1 MRITS
6 TKNAGYNSLPEIAAA
21 PKNYYQNL
29 LYPQK
34 IYDLRYA
41 YFISIIMKK
50 SRVDAAAAAVKSKAV
65 APKPNPRWGREE
77 ETEIFAK
84 KVRLFRQGKISDDD
98 FRRFRL
104 QHGAYG
110 SRLRMDY
117 SMVRIKVPGGEMTP
131 EQIEKIAS
139 LSEAFSIGS
148 AHVST
153 RQNIQLHWV
162 QLEDVSEV
170 MRGLVEV
177 GLTTRE
183 ACGNTVRNVMCSH
196 FAGVCPSEAFDATP
210 YAKAIARFLLRNPMC
225 QNLPRKFK
233 INFACCDSHGLVRI
247 ADIGL
252 VPAVKKVP
260 LSSSPSSTQKT
271 TEENERSDT
280 IRGFK
285 IYLGGGL
292 GAASFIGHL
301 LEDFTPEERILATC
315 MATIRLFDRHG
326 NRENMARNRM
336 RYLVHEMGWEK
347 FQRMVLKERSIVE
360 MTTSYSTEQLFDV
373 KSHEDTGLVLQ
384 QQQQQQQ
391 QSNASASRIM
401 VAATNTRP
409 TKLPMLNGNITKD
422 SPAFDRWLH
431 TNAVPQ
437 KQERYFTVFI
447 TLGAGDITASQLRVL
462 ASAIRDYSAEG
473 VARNTPQQ
481 NFALRYVRETDL
493 PNLYERLASAGLS
506 NPGALTI
513 ASAVGCSG
521 TTSCNLAITNSHRL
535 AKEVQ
540 RKFLELR
547 LDTDDSLRDATIKI
561 SGCPNSCGQHEIAT
575 IGFFGGATRM
585 NNTMTPTYTM
595 LFGGSAGEAGE
606 LGRAIMR
613 VPAKRV
619 IDTTLK
625 IIELYKNERGQVE
638 VATAASPSGGL
649 GDGDKD
655 DDDDSEEKNYHQYE
669 TLHQWIIRLVKG
681 QGSGSIKNIED
692 MKAALTEVTQLPSP
706 EQNSDAYQDY
716 GSDSRFTAKT
726 ARGECAA

>member
-1 MRITS
+1 
-6 TKNAGYNSLPEIAAA
+6 
-21 PKNYYQNL
+21 
-29 LYPQK
+29 
-34 IYDLRYA
+34 
-41 YFISIIMKK
+41 MKK
-50 SRVDAAAAAVKSKAV
+50 LKATASAVKTKSA

-84 KVRLFRQGKISDDD
+84 NVRLFRQGKISEDD

-117 SMVRIKVPGGEMTP
+117 SMVRIKVPGGEITP
-131 EQIEKIAS
+131 EQLEKIAS

-196 FAGVCPSEAFDATP
+196 FSGVCPSEAFDATP

-233 INFACCDSHGLVRI
+233 INFSCCDSHGLVRV

-252 VPAVKKVP
+252 VPIVKK
-260 LSSSPSSTQKT
+260 LSSEMT
-271 TEENERSDT
+271 TTKAENTGET

-301 LEDFTPEERILATC
+301 LEDFTPEDRLLATC

-336 RYLVHEMGWEK
+336 RYLVHEMGWER

-360 MTTSYSTEQLFDV
+360 MTTSYLTEQLFDV
-373 KSHEDTGLVLQ
+373 KSHEDTRQLPKSSG
-384 QQQQQQQ
+384 
-391 QSNASASRIM
+391 RM
-401 VAATNTRP
+401 TTM
-409 TKLPMLNGNITKD
+409 TKLPMLNVNVTKD
-422 SPAFDRWLH
+422 SPGFERWLH

-437 KQERYFTVFI
+437 KQEGYFTAFV
-447 TLGAGDITASQLRVL
+447 TLGAGDITASQLRIL
-462 ASAIRDYSAEG
+462 ASVIRDYSAEG

-493 PNLYERLASAGLS
+493 PNLYEKLASVGLA

-540 RKFLELR
+540 RRFLELG
-547 LDTDDSLRDATIKI
+547 LDVDDSLRDATIKI

-606 LGRAIMR
+606 LGRSVMR

-625 IIELYKNERGQVE
+625 IIELYKNERE
-638 VATAASPSGGL
+638 AAAASTAGSGEEHHHHH
-649 GDGDKD
+649 
-655 DDDDSEEKNYHQYE
+655 DSRNE
-669 TLHQWIIRLVKG
+669 TLHEWIIRLIKG

-692 MKAALTEVTQLPSP
+692 MKAALAQVVQLPSP
-706 EQNSDAYQDY
+706 QQEPDAYRDY
-716 GSDSRFTAKT
+716 GSDSHFTAKT

>member
-1 MRITS
+1 
-6 TKNAGYNSLPEIAAA
+6 
-21 PKNYYQNL
+21 
-29 LYPQK
+29 
-34 IYDLRYA
+34 
-41 YFISIIMKK
+41 MKK
-50 SRVDAAAAAVKSKAV
+50 TRVATVNPRQKGVS

-77 ETEIFAK
+77 ETEAFAK
-84 KVRLFRQGKISDDD
+84 RVKLFRQGKISEDD

-110 SRLRMDY
+110 SRLHMDY

-131 EQIEKIAS
+131 DQIEKIAG

-170 MRGLVEV
+170 MRGLVET

-183 ACGNTVRNVMCSH
+183 ACGNTIRNVMCSH

-210 YAKAIARFLLRNPMC
+210 YSMAIARFFLRNPMC

-233 INFACCDSHGLVRI
+233 INFACCDQHGLEKV

-252 VPAVKKVP
+252 MPA
-260 LSSSPSSTQKT
+260 TR
-271 TEENERSDT
+271 EENGAT
-280 IRGFK
+280 VRGFK

-292 GAASFIGHL
+292 GAASFIGHQ
-301 LEDFTPEERILATC
+301 LEDFTPENRVLATC
-315 MATIRLFDRHG
+315 MATVRLFDRHG

-336 RYLVHEMGWEK
+336 RYLVHETGWEK
-347 FQRMVLKERSIVE
+347 FQKMALKERSIVE
-360 MTTSYSTEQLFDV
+360 MTTSYSTAQMFDV
-373 KSHEDTGLVLQ
+373 KSQEDARQLPK
-384 QQQQQQQ
+384 
-391 QSNASASRIM
+391 APRMA
-401 VAATNTRP
+401 
-409 TKLPMLNGNITKD
+409 KLPMLNDSVTKD
-422 SPAFDRWLH
+422 SPGYERWLH
-431 TNAVPQ
+431 TNVVSQ
-437 KQERYFTVFI
+437 KQEGYFTIFI

-481 NFALRYVRETDL
+481 NFAVRYVRGAELRDF
-493 PNLYERLASAGLS
+493 YEKLASAGLA

-540 RKFLELR
+540 RKFLELG

-585 NNTMTPTYTM
+585 NNAMVPTYTM
-595 LFGGSAGEAGE
+595 LFGGSSGE
-606 LGRAIMR
+606 LGKAMMR

-619 IDTTLK
+619 IDAVLK
-625 IIELYKNERGQVE
+625 VIEIYRQQKS
-638 VATAASPSGGL
+638 A
-649 GDGDKD
+649 D
-655 DDDDSEEKNYHQYE
+655 E
-669 TLHQWIIRLVKG
+669 TLPQWVSSVTKG
-681 QGSGSIKNIED
+681 RGAGGIKNLED
-692 MKAALTEVTQLPSP
+692 MKAALAQVIQLPAP
-706 EQNSDAYQDY
+706 ESDADAYMDY
-716 GSDSRFTAKT
+716 GSDARFSAKT
-726 ARGECAA
+726 AKGECAA

>member
-1 MRITS
+1 
-6 TKNAGYNSLPEIAAA
+6 
-21 PKNYYQNL
+21 
-29 LYPQK
+29 
-34 IYDLRYA
+34 
-41 YFISIIMKK
+41 MKK
-50 SRVDAAAAAVKSKAV
+50 SRRVAAAINSKPV
-65 APKPNPRWGREE
+65 TPKPNPRWGREE
-77 ETEIFAK
+77 ETEIFAN

-117 SMVRIKVPGGEMTP
+117 SMVRIKVPGGEITP
-131 EQIEKIAS
+131 EQLEKIAS

-183 ACGNTVRNVMCSH
+183 ACGNSVRNVMCSH
-196 FAGVCPSEAFDATP
+196 FAGVCPSEAFDSTP
-210 YAKAIARFLLRNPMC
+210 YSKAIARFLLRNPMC

-233 INFACCDSHGLVRI
+233 INFSCCDNHGLVRI

-252 VPAVKKVP
+252 VPAIK
-260 LSSSPSSTQKT
+260 SST
-271 TEENERSDT
+271 ENDSGET

-301 LEDFTPEERILATC
+301 LEDFTSEDRVLATC

-326 NRENMARNRM
+326 NRQNMARNRM
-336 RYLVHEMGWEK
+336 RYLVHEIGWEK
-347 FQRMVLKERSIVE
+347 FQKMVLQERSIVE
-360 MTTSYSTEQLFDV
+360 MTTSHSTAQLYDV
-373 KSHEDTGLVLQ
+373 KSHEDTRQLLPK
-384 QQQQQQQ
+384 
-391 QSNASASRIM
+391 APRIM
-401 VAATNTRP
+401 S
-409 TKLPMLNGNITKD
+409 KLPMLNLKVTKD
-422 SPAFDRWLH
+422 SSGFDRWLH

-437 KQERYFTVFI
+437 KQEGYFTAFI
-447 TLGAGDITASQLRVL
+447 TLGAGDITASQLRIL
-462 ASAIRDYSAEG
+462 ASAIRDYSAEA
-473 VARNTPQQ
+473 VARNTAHQ

-493 PNLYERLASAGLS
+493 PNLYEKLASAGLA

-540 RKFLELR
+540 RKFLELG
-547 LDTDDSLRDATIKI
+547 LDIDDSLRDATIKI

-585 NNTMTPTYTM
+585 NNMMTPTYTM

-606 LGRAIMR
+606 LGKAVMR

-625 IIELYKNERGQVE
+625 IIELYKNERGAV
-638 VATAASPSGGL
+638 TTGG
-649 GDGDKD
+649 D
-655 DDDDSEEKNYHQYE
+655 DDDDDE

-692 MKAALTEVTQLPSP
+692 MKAALGQVIQLPPSP
-706 EQNSDAYQDY
+706 QQNPDDYRDY
-716 GSDSRFTAKT
+716 GSDSSFTAKT

>member
-1 MRITS
+1 
-6 TKNAGYNSLPEIAAA
+6 
-21 PKNYYQNL
+21 
-29 LYPQK
+29 
-34 IYDLRYA
+34 
-41 YFISIIMKK
+41 MKK
-50 SRVDAAAAAVKSKAV
+50 SRVAAVNSKGV
-65 APKPNPRWGREE
+65 AQKPNPRWGREE
-77 ETEIFAK
+77 ETEIFARN
-84 KVRLFRQGKISDDD
+84 VRLFRQGKISDDD

-117 SMVRIKVPGGEMTP
+117 SMVRIKVPGGEITT
-131 EQIEKIAS
+131 EQLEKIAS

-170 MRGLVEV
+170 MRGLVEA

-183 ACGNTVRNVMCSH
+183 ACGNSVRNVMCSH
-196 FAGVCPSEAFDATP
+196 FAGVCQNEAFDATP
-210 YAKAIARFLLRNPMC
+210 YSKAIARFFLRNPMC

-233 INFACCDSHGLVRI
+233 INFSCCNIHGLVRV

-252 VPAVKKVP
+252 VPAVKP
-260 LSSSPSSTQKT
+260 G
-271 TEENERSDT
+271 ENGEVT
-280 IRGFK
+280 KGFK

-301 LEDFTPEERILATC
+301 LEDFTPENRLLATC
-315 MATIRLFDRHG
+315 MATVRLFDRHG

-347 FQRMVLKERSIVE
+347 FQKMVLKERSIVE
-360 MTTSYSTEQLFDV
+360 MTSSYSTVQLFDV
-373 KSHEDTGLVLQ
+373 KSHEDKTQLPSTV
-384 QQQQQQQ
+384 
-391 QSNASASRIM
+391 SKI
-401 VAATNTRP
+401 T
-409 TKLPMLNGNITKD
+409 TKLPMLNLKIAKD
-422 SPAFDRWLH
+422 SQEIERWLH
-431 TNAVPQ
+431 TNTVPQ
-437 KQERYFTVFI
+437 KQEGYFTVFV

-473 VARNTPQQ
+473 VARNTPHQ
-481 NFALRYVRETDL
+481 NFAVRYVRESDL
-493 PNLYERLASAGLS
+493 RNFYEKLASAGLANS
-506 NPGALTI
+506 GALTI

-540 RKFLELR
+540 RKFLELG
-547 LDTDDSLRDATIKI
+547 LDIDDSLRDASIKI
-561 SGCPNSCGQHEIAT
+561 SGCPNSCGQHEVAT

-585 NNTMTPTYTM
+585 NNAMTPTYTM
-595 LFGGSAGEAGE
+595 LFGGSAGEDGE
-606 LGRAIMR
+606 LGKAVIR

-625 IIELYKNERGQVE
+625 IIELFKKER
-638 VATAASPSGGL
+638 AS
-649 GDGDKD
+649 
-655 DDDDSEEKNYHQYE
+655 QE
-669 TLHQWIIRLVKG
+669 TLHQWIIRLTKG
-681 QGSGSIKNIED
+681 QGSGTVKNLED
-692 MKAALTEVTQLPSP
+692 VKAALGDVIQLPSP
-706 EQNSDAYQDY
+706 QENPDAYRDY
-716 GSDSRFTAKT
+716 GSDSYFTAKT

>member
-1 MRITS
+1 VIS
-6 TKNAGYNSLPEIAAA
+6 AA
-21 PKNYYQNL
+21 NISHIYRN
-29 LYPQK
+29 
-34 IYDLRYA
+34 IYDFNYGS
-41 YFISIIMKK
+41 YISAMKK
-50 SRVDAAAAAVKSKAV
+50 SSKRGEAAAAAFNSKNAIT
-65 APKPNPRWGREE
+65 PKPNPRWGREE
-77 ETEIFAK
+77 ETELFAQ
-84 KVRLFRQGKISDDD
+84 KVRLFRQGKLSDDD

-117 SMVRIKVPGGEMTP
+117 SMIRIKVPGGEITP

-183 ACGNTVRNVMCSH
+183 ACGNSVRNVMCSH
-196 FAGVCPSEAFDATP
+196 FAGVCPSETFDATP
-210 YAKAIARFLLRNPMC
+210 YSKAIARFLLRNPMC

-233 INFACCDSHGLVRI
+233 INFACCHDHGLIRI

-252 VPAVKKVP
+252 VPAIKKK
-260 LSSSPSSTQKT
+260 STN
-271 TEENERSDT
+271 EDENGET

-301 LEDFTPEERILATC
+301 LEDFTPEDRLLSTC

-336 RYLVHEMGWEK
+336 RYLVHEMGWER
-347 FQRMVLKERSIVE
+347 FQKMVLKERSIVE
-360 MTTSYSTEQLFDV
+360 MTTSYSTMQLFDV
-373 KSHEDTGLVLQ
+373 KAHEDT
-384 QQQQQQQ
+384 
-391 QSNASASRIM
+391 
-401 VAATNTRP
+401 RP
-409 TKLPMLNGNITKD
+409 LPKGSKMTKLPMINAKVTKD
-422 SPAFDRWLH
+422 SPGFDRWLH

-437 KQERYFTVFI
+437 KQEGYFTVFI

-462 ASAIRDYSAEG
+462 ASAIRDYSTEG

-481 NFALRYVRETDL
+481 NFALRYVQETDL
-493 PNLYERLASAGLS
+493 PNLYEKLASAGLA

-540 RKFLELR
+540 RKFLEIG

-585 NNTMTPTYTM
+585 NNAMTPTYTM
-595 LFGGSAGEAGE
+595 LFGGSAGETGE
-606 LGRAIMR
+606 LGRAVMR

-619 IDTTLK
+619 IDTALK
-625 IIELYKNERGQVE
+625 IIELYKKEKA
-638 VATAASPSGGL
+638 ATADNEYNES
-649 GDGDKD
+649 
-655 DDDDSEEKNYHQYE
+655 
-669 TLHQWIIRLVKG
+669 LHQWIIRLLKG
-681 QGSGSIKNIED
+681 QGSGTIKNLED
-692 MKAALTEVTQLPSP
+692 MKAALSEVVQLPSP
-706 EQNSDAYQDY
+706 EQDPDLYRDY

>member
-1 MRITS
+1 
-6 TKNAGYNSLPEIAAA
+6 
-21 PKNYYQNL
+21 
-29 LYPQK
+29 
-34 IYDLRYA
+34 
-41 YFISIIMKK
+41 MKK
-50 SRVDAAAAAVKSKAV
+50 SRVSASAVK
-65 APKPNPRWGREE
+65 PKSVSPRPNPRWGREE

-84 KVRLFRQGKISDDD
+84 KVKLFRQGKISGDD

-117 SMVRIKVPGGEMTP
+117 SMVRIKVPSGEITP

-233 INFACCDSHGLVRI
+233 INFSCCDSHGLVRI

-252 VPAVKKVP
+252 VPTVKK
-260 LSSSPSSTQKT
+260 SSQSPSSSSSSDSSSST
-271 TEENERSDT
+271 TIENGNET
-280 IRGFK
+280 VRGFK

-301 LEDFTPEERILATC
+301 LEDFTPEDKLLATC

-336 RYLVHEMGWEK
+336 RYLVHEMGWER
-347 FQRMVLKERSIVE
+347 FQQMVLKERSIVE
-360 MTTSYSTEQLFDV
+360 MTTSYMTEQLFDV

-384 QQQQQQQ
+384 QHQQQQQQ
-391 QSNASASRIM
+391 KASGSSNRMI
-401 VAATNTRP
+401 AATITKL

-422 SPAFDRWLH
+422 SPGFERWLH
-431 TNAVPQ
+431 TNAVSQ
-437 KQERYFTVFI
+437 KQEGYFTVFI

-493 PNLYERLASAGLS
+493 PNLYERLTSAGLA

-540 RKFLELR
+540 RKFLELG

-606 LGRAIMR
+606 LGRAVMR

-625 IIELYKNERGQVE
+625 IIELYKNERGDQVE
-638 VATAASPSGGL
+638 VAATDPSHSDSQGNGK
-649 GDGDKD
+649 DDAGDKNHHD
-655 DDDDSEEKNYHQYE
+655 YE

-681 QGSGSIKNIED
+681 QGSGSIKNVED
-692 MKAALTEVTQLPSP
+692 MKAALAGVTQLPSP

>member
-1 MRITS
+1 MIILNRRIFLTQNPIHS
-6 TKNAGYNSLPEIAAA
+6 GEI
-21 PKNYYQNL
+21 
-29 LYPQK
+29 
-34 IYDLRYA
+34 
-41 YFISIIMKK
+41 
-50 SRVDAAAAAVKSKAV
+50 
-65 APKPNPRWGREE
+65 
-77 ETEIFAK
+77 
-84 KVRLFRQGKISDDD
+84 
-98 FRRFRL
+98 
-104 QHGAYG
+104 
-110 SRLRMDY
+110 
-117 SMVRIKVPGGEMTP
+117 TP
-131 EQIEKIAS
+131 EQLEKIAS

-196 FAGVCPSEAFDATP
+196 FAGVCSDEAFDATP
-210 YAKAIARFLLRNPMC
+210 YAKAIARFFIRNPMC

-233 INFACCDSHGLVRI
+233 INFACCNKHGLVRI

-252 VPAVKKVP
+252 VSAIKDDVK
-260 LSSSPSSTQKT
+260 
-271 TEENERSDT
+271 
-280 IRGFK
+280 GFK

-301 LEDFTPEERILATC
+301 LEDFTPEDRVLSTC

-347 FQRMVLKERSIVE
+347 FQKMVLKERSIVE
-360 MTTSYSTEQLFDV
+360 MTTSYATQQLFDV
-373 KSHEDTGLVLQ
+373 KSHEDTRMLPL
-384 QQQQQQQ
+384 
-391 QSNASASRIM
+391 SDASSGTM
-401 VAATNTRP
+401 TAAMARTKTT

-422 SPAFDRWLH
+422 SPAFERWLH
-431 TNAVPQ
+431 TNAVSQ
-437 KQERYFTVFI
+437 KHEGYVTVFI
-447 TLGAGDITASQLRVL
+447 TLGAGDITANQLRVL

-493 PNLYERLASAGLS
+493 ANLYEKLTSAGLA

-540 RKFLELR
+540 RKFLELG
-547 LDTDDSLRDATIKI
+547 LDIDDSLRDATIKI

-595 LFGGSAGEAGE
+595 LFGGSAGEGGE
-606 LGRAIMR
+606 LGKAVMR

-625 IIELYKNERGQVE
+625 IIELYKNER
-638 VATAASPSGGL
+638 AAAANTAAGG
-649 GDGDKD
+649 GEGD
-655 DDDDSEEKNYHQYE
+655 DDHHESLPH
-669 TLHQWIIRLVKG
+669 WIIRLTKG
-681 QGSGSIKNIED
+681 QGSGSIKNLED
-692 MKAALTEVTQLPSP
+692 MKVALAQVIQLPSSP
-706 EQNSDAYQDY
+706 QQDPDAYRDY
-716 GSDSRFTAKT
+716 GSDSNFTAKT

>member
-1 MRITS
+1 MKKLKVTAS
-6 TKNAGYNSLPEIAAA
+6 AVKTKSAAA
-21 PKNYYQNL
+21 
-29 LYPQK
+29 
-34 IYDLRYA
+34 
-41 YFISIIMKK
+41 
-50 SRVDAAAAAVKSKAV
+50 
-65 APKPNPRWGREE
+65 KPNPRWGREE

-84 KVRLFRQGKISDDD
+84 NVRLFREGKISEDD

-117 SMVRIKVPGGEMTP
+117 SMVRIKVPGGEITP
-131 EQIEKIAS
+131 EQLEKIAS

-196 FAGVCPSEAFDATP
+196 FSGVCPSEAFDATP

-233 INFACCDSHGLVRI
+233 INFSCCDSHGLVRV

-252 VPAVKKVP
+252 VPTVKK
-260 LSSSPSSTQKT
+260 LSSEMTTTKT
-271 TEENERSDT
+271 ENTGER

-301 LEDFTPEERILATC
+301 LEDFTPEYRLLATC

-336 RYLVHEMGWEK
+336 RYLVHEMGWER

-360 MTTSYSTEQLFDV
+360 MTTSYLTEQLFDV
-373 KSHEDTGLVLQ
+373 KSHEDTRQLPKSSG
-384 QQQQQQQ
+384 
-391 QSNASASRIM
+391 RM
-401 VAATNTRP
+401 TTM
-409 TKLPMLNGNITKD
+409 TKLPMLNVNVTKD
-422 SPAFDRWLH
+422 SPGFERWLH

-437 KQERYFTVFI
+437 KQEGYFTAFV
-447 TLGAGDITASQLRVL
+447 TLGAGDITASQLRTL
-462 ASAIRDYSAEG
+462 ASVIRDYSAEG

-493 PNLYERLASAGLS
+493 PNLYEKLASVGLA

-540 RKFLELR
+540 RRFLELG
-547 LDTDDSLRDATIKI
+547 LDVDDSLRDATIKI

-606 LGRAIMR
+606 LGRSVMR

-625 IIELYKNERGQVE
+625 IIELYKNERG
-638 VATAASPSGGL
+638 AAAASTAGSG
-649 GDGDKD
+649 
-655 DDDDSEEKNYHQYE
+655 EEHHHDCRDE
-669 TLHQWIIRLVKG
+669 TLHQWIIRLIKG

-692 MKAALTEVTQLPSP
+692 MKAALAQVVQLPSP
-706 EQNSDAYQDY
+706 QQEPDAYRDY
-716 GSDSRFTAKT
+716 GSDSHFTAKT

>member
-1 MRITS
+1 
-6 TKNAGYNSLPEIAAA
+6 
-21 PKNYYQNL
+21 
-29 LYPQK
+29 
-34 IYDLRYA
+34 
-41 YFISIIMKK
+41 MKK
-50 SRVDAAAAAVKSKAV
+50 SRRVAAAINSKPV
-65 APKPNPRWGREE
+65 TPKPNPRWGREE
-77 ETEIFAK
+77 ETEIFAN

-117 SMVRIKVPGGEMTP
+117 SMVRIKVPGGEITP
-131 EQIEKIAS
+131 EQLEKMAS

-183 ACGNTVRNVMCSH
+183 ACGNSVRNVMCSH
-196 FAGVCPSEAFDATP
+196 FAGVCPSEAFDSTP
-210 YAKAIARFLLRNPMC
+210 YSKAIARFLLRNPMC

-233 INFACCDSHGLVRI
+233 INFSCCDNHGLVRI

-252 VPAVKKVP
+252 VPAIK
-260 LSSSPSSTQKT
+260 SST
-271 TEENERSDT
+271 ENGSGET

-301 LEDFTPEERILATC
+301 LEDFTSEDRVLATC

-326 NRENMARNRM
+326 NRQNMARNRM
-336 RYLVHEMGWEK
+336 RYLVHEIGWEK
-347 FQRMVLKERSIVE
+347 FQKMVLQERSIVE
-360 MTTSYSTEQLFDV
+360 MTTSHSTAQLYDV
-373 KSHEDTGLVLQ
+373 KSHEDTRQLLPK
-384 QQQQQQQ
+384 
-391 QSNASASRIM
+391 APRIM
-401 VAATNTRP
+401 S
-409 TKLPMLNGNITKD
+409 KLPMLNLKVTKD
-422 SPAFDRWLH
+422 SSGFDRWLH

-437 KQERYFTVFI
+437 KQEGYFTAFI
-447 TLGAGDITASQLRVL
+447 TLGAGDITASQLRIL
-462 ASAIRDYSAEG
+462 ASAIRDYSAEA
-473 VARNTPQQ
+473 VARNTAHQ

-493 PNLYERLASAGLS
+493 PNLYEKLASAGLA

-540 RKFLELR
+540 RKFLELG
-547 LDTDDSLRDATIKI
+547 LDIDDSLRDATIKI

-606 LGRAIMR
+606 LGKAVMR

-625 IIELYKNERGQVE
+625 IIELYKNERGAV
-638 VATAASPSGGL
+638 TTGG
-649 GDGDKD
+649 D
-655 DDDDSEEKNYHQYE
+655 DDDDE

-692 MKAALTEVTQLPSP
+692 MKAALGQVIQLPPSP
-706 EQNSDAYQDY
+706 QQNPDDYRDY
-716 GSDSRFTAKT
+716 GSDSSFTAKT